1 MSRHVKRHLTQ
12 VNGIPTYK
20 CNGGYGHEVFI
31 SFTGKVTAVEDSS
44 QPSELPLPNSEESI
58 VNLSLSDKNG
68 VYHFFRR
75 TGELVSK
82 YVHQG
87 EPKIIRG

>member
-1 MSRHVKRHLTQ
+1 MGMR
-12 VNGIPTYK
+12 
-20 CNGGYGHEVFI
+20 F
-31 SFTGKVTAVEDSS
+31 SFHSLASKVTAVEDSS

-75 TGELVSK
+75 TGEIVSK
-82 YVHQG
+82 CVHQG
-87 EPKIIRG
+87 EPKFKMAVFLRKSGHLFLKQKFSLQAPA